1 MGNLTLNFLKQ
12 EKVLFQSYDKE
23 VMTKVINERMNLLK
37 SFTKADEGLF
47 IIQNHPG
54 SGTLHQLKEIYKSQE
69 SAFIDTAFDDFFI
82 RLVDLPKKF
91 VLVDA
96 DSSMSMSKI
105 ILPQVLEAITKC
117 AFQKA
122 VVVTY
127 EDELTVKDIMDTFE
141 RKE

>member
-12 EKVLFQSYDKE
+12 EKVPFQSYDKE

-47 IIQNHPG
+47 IIQNRPG

-82 RLVDLPKKF
+82 KLVDLPKKF

-96 DSSMSMSKI
+96 ASSMSKI